1 MAKPNTVG
9 EYLDRLPDD
18 RRKAIEAPRKTI
30 CKNID
35 ETFEEGI
42 PLEVLAALFKKSESE
57 ESHRELR
64 GWSGEWPPMILLT
77 SSRNAA

>member
-35 ETFEEGI
+35 EAFEEGI
-42 PLEVLAALFKKSESE
+42 PLEVVAALFKKVKAKNFIAKYE
-57 ESHRELR
+57 EGRANGH
-64 GWSGEWPPMILLT
+64 P
-77 SSRNAA
+77 